1 MNLLDKAELAAMRA
15 TAAEALDTT
24 AVIETSAEVSDG
36 GGGGTTTWTPAGTV
50 SCRVAP
56 VLRGQGEEV
65 AGDRLTSISEVMLTF
80 PAETEINHAARV
92 LADGQL
98 YTVLAVRG
106 RSQEMTRRVKAKV
119 VE

>member
-1 MNLLDKAELAAMRA
+1 MNLLDKAEVEAMRA

-36 GGGGTTTWTPAGTV
+36 GGGEITTWTPAGTV

-56 VLRGQGEEV
+56 VLRGQGEEI
-65 AGDRLTSISEVMLTF
+65 AGDRLTDITEVVLTF
-80 PAETEINHAARV
+80 PGDTEIDHNARV
-92 LADGQL
+92 AVDDKTF
-98 YTVLAVRG
+98 TVLEVRE
-106 RSQEMTRRVKAKV
+106 RSQEITRRVKAKV